1 MVEAAADDVA
11 LRVPSR
17 AFATCPPAV
26 RNRAL
31 VPAAVLD
38 QMSFAWD
45 SRAYPARDV
54 TLRRVRDAFVLGE
67 GLVFDRSLAVVPASV
82 TQHSP
87 AEVDAAAARLKA
99 AEAAGGI
106 PTLPGT
112 TLLCAKRGAANYGH
126 WMYEMLPVAWLGRAR
141 LRAGEWRALV
151 PGEGGRLGAVIRDAL
166 DLLGVPPAQVAT
178 AAPAPQRVEEI
189 LIVEGLT
196 AHGRYIS
203 PLVADCLAD
212 LAGGIAPGG
221 AERLWVSRAGESRSF
236 WNEAELCAVLAGS
249 GWTVCRPGEL
259 PLREQ
264 IRLFK
269 GARHI
274 AGVAGAGLANLA
286 FAAPGARV
294 TSFTPAA
301 MPETFFWLLSE
312 LCGHDYREIRSP
324 QAEKHVGP
332 AAWDGS
338 LVLGLPDVLAYLA

>member
-1 MVEAAADDVA
+1 MDAAADGVA
-11 LRVPSR
+11 LRVPSPGFTTR
-17 AFATCPPAV
+17 PPAV

-31 VPAAVLD
+31 VPAAALD
-38 QMSFAWD
+38 AMAFAWNT
-45 SRAYPARDV
+45 RAYAARDV
-54 TLRRVRDAFVLGE
+54 TLRRMRDAYVLGE
-67 GLVFDRSLAVVPASV
+67 GLVFNRDLAVASASV

-87 AEVDAAAARLKA
+87 AEVDAAAVRLRA
-99 AEAAGGI
+99 AVAAGGI

-112 TLLCAKRGAANYGH
+112 TLLCAKRGATNYGH
-126 WMYEMLPVAWLGRAR
+126 WMYEMLPVAWLGRTK

-151 PGEGGRLGAVIRDAL
+151 PGVEGRLGAAIRDAL
-166 DLLGVPPAQVAT
+166 DLLGIPPGQVA
-178 AAPAPQRVEEI
+178 AAMPAPQRVEEL

-212 LAGGIAPGG
+212 LAGGIAPGE

-236 WNEAELCAVLAGS
+236 WNEAELCAVFAGS

-324 QAEKHVGP
+324 QAERKVGT

>member
-1 MVEAAADDVA
+1 MAPADGVA
-11 LRVPSR
+11 LRVPSPGFTTR
-17 AFATCPPAV
+17 PPVV
-26 RNRAL
+26 RNRTL

-38 QMSFAWD
+38 QMAFAWN

-54 TLRRVRDAFVLGE
+54 VLRRVQNAYVLGE
-67 GLVFDRSLAVVPASV
+67 GLVFDQDFAVVPASV
-82 TQHSP
+82 TQHAP
-87 AEVDAAAARLKA
+87 AEVDAAAARLRA
-99 AEAAGGI
+99 AAAAGGI

-112 TLLCAKRGAANYGH
+112 TLLCVKRGAANYGH
-126 WMYEMLPVAWLGRAR
+126 WMYEMLPVAWLGRTQ

-151 PGEGGRLGAVIRDAL
+151 PGAEGRLGAAVRDAL
-166 DLLGVPPAQVAT
+166 GLLGVPPGQVAT
-178 AAPAPQRVEEI
+178 LASAPQHVEEI

-203 PLVADCLAD
+203 PLVVDCLAD
-212 LAGGIAPGG
+212 LAGGIAPGD

-236 WNEAELCAVLAGS
+236 WNEAELCAVLAAS
-249 GWTVCRPGEL
+249 GWTVCQPGRL

-264 IRLFK
+264 VRLFK
-269 GARHI
+269 GARHV
-274 AGVAGAGLANLA
+274 AGAAGAGLANLA

-324 QAEKHVGP
+324 QAERKVGYT
-332 AAWDGS
+332 AWDGS
-338 LVLGLPDVLAYLA
+338 LVLGLPDVLACLA